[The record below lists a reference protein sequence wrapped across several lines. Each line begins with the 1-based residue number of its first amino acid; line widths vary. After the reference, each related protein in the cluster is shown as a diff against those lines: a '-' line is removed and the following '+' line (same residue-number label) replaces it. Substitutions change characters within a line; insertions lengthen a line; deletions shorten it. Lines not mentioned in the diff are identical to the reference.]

1 MNAPTNRMQQ
11 ILRLI
16 AKEWRVEWRRRYAL
30 NGLILYLVSTI
41 FICYLSF
48 NVRVNQM
55 EPLTWNTIFW
65 IILLFSAVNAIAKSF
80 MQEPPGRL
88 LYYYSV
94 FSPQVLIVARLIYN
108 ALLMLVLAV
117 TGLLIYSIVLGNP
130 VGDML
135 YYSLAVVLGAVGFSV
150 TFTMISAIAAKAGN
164 NQTLMAVLGFPI
176 VLPMLL
182 MVIKLSRNALDGLDR
197 TASSDELLT
206 LVAINILVGAVS
218 FLLFPYLWRT

>member
-1 MNAPTNRMQQ
+1 MVPRTTRTSRL
-11 ILRLI
+11 IKLI
-16 AKEWRVEWRRRYAL
+16 AKEWRVEWRQRYAL
-30 NGLILYLVSTI
+30 NGLLLYLVSTI

-55 EPLTWNTIFW
+55 DPLTWNTLFW

-80 MQEPPGRL
+80 MQEHEGRM
-88 LYYYSV
+88 LYYYSLI
-94 FSPQVLIVARLIYN
+94 SPQLLIIARLIYN
-108 ALLMLVLAV
+108 SILMLVMGVVGFLM
-117 TGLLIYSIVLGNP
+117 YSLVLGNP
-130 VGDML
+130 VGDQT
-135 YYSLAVVLGAVGFSV
+135 YFFLAIILASIGFSV

-164 NQTLMAVLGFPI
+164 NQTLMAILGFPI

-182 MVIKLSRNALDGLDR
+182 MVVKLSKNALDGLDR
-197 TASSDELLT
+197 ASSTDEVLT

>member
-1 MNAPTNRMQQ
+1 MNTPTGRTQQ
-11 ILRLI
+11 VMKLI
-16 AKEWRVEWRRRYAL
+16 GKEWRVEWRRRYAL
-30 NGLILYLVSTI
+30 NGLLLYLVSTI

-55 EPLTWNTIFW
+55 NPLTWNTLYW

-80 MQEPPGRL
+80 MQEAQGRL
-88 LYYYSV
+88 LYYYSI
-94 FSPQVLIVARLIYN
+94 FSPQVLIIARLIYN
-108 ALLMLVLAV
+108 SLLMLVLALAGFV
-117 TGLLIYSIVLGNP
+117 IYSIVLGNP
-130 VGDML
+130 VGDMF
-135 YYSLAVVLGAVGFSV
+135 YFFLAIILGAVGFSV

-182 MVIKLSRNALDGLDR
+182 MVIKLSKNALDGLDR
-197 TASSDELLT
+197 SASTDELLT
-206 LVAINILVGAVS
+206 LAAINILVGAVS